1 MGKQYLN
8 LLTQDNFSQT
18 QLFSLSMTVNL
29 TTEIYWAFRLD
40 NPQSPE
46 QQAIVFRKFLLT
58 SYIVENF
65 YTVSVG
71 ATKLSITLFYLRIF
85 GTVRWMRIA
94 CNCMVGLIVASTMA
108 FILTGIFQCDPI
120 TKAWNSFMPGKCIV
134 LGLFFVGQRVLGVF
148 TDIVLLVLPIR
159 IVMHL
164 QATFAKRLSLV
175 FAFAMGGL

>member
-1 MGKQYLN
+1 
-8 LLTQDNFSQT
+8 
-18 QLFSLSMTVNL
+18 MTVNL
-29 TTEIYWAFRLD
+29 TTEVHWAFRLD

-71 ATKLSITLFYLRIF
+71 ATKMSIALFYVRIF
-85 GTVRWMRIA
+85 GTVRWMRIS
-94 CNCMVGLIVASTMA
+94 CNMMIGLIVASSVA
-108 FILTGIFQCDPI
+108 FILTGMFQCNPI
-120 TKAWNSFMPGKCIV
+120 PKAWDGLLPGKCIV

-148 TDIVLLVLPIR
+148 TDVVLLVLPIK
-159 IVMHL
+159 IVMQL